1 MVQAAEGEQMKL
13 QLHELVTDPE
23 VKLWFDGSYRV
34 LNERSILTGT
44 ELKRPDR
51 IMLNDEEVIV
61 VDYKS
66 GEMELDKYHYQVR
79 TYVNEL
85 KRCGYPNVSGY
96 IWYTQTNKRV
106 KVG

>member
-1 MVQAAEGEQMKL
+1 
-13 QLHELVTDPE
+13 
-23 VKLWFDGSYRV
+23 V
-34 LNERSILTGT
+34 LNERSLLTGK

-66 GEMELDKYHYQVR
+66 GEKELDKYHSQVR
-79 TYVNEL
+79 SYVNEL
-85 KRCGYPNVSGY
+85 KRCGYSKVSGY